1 MAQITLY
8 LEDDTACK
16 LRAAAE
22 TSGISVSSFVAELI
36 RRKVATEWPDNVAR
50 LAGSWTDL
58 PSGKE
63 IRRGQPDDLP
73 RESL

>member
-1 MAQITLY
+1 MVRMTFY
-8 LEDDTACK
+8 LEDDTVRK

-22 TSGISVSSFVAELI
+22 SSGISVSSFIAELV
-36 RRKVATEWPDNVAR
+36 RGKVAAEWPDNVSR
-50 LAGSWTDL
+50 LAGEWTDL
-58 PSGKE
+58 PSGEE